1 MVRRSKWRKG
11 GTGQQGVVVRH
22 EKMVDEEF
30 VIILM
35 GLVTTWVVTTWVK
48 PKSDRRCVR
57 AAW

>member
-1 MVRRSKWRKG
+1 MMVRRSKWRKG

-35 GLVTTWVVTTWVK
+35 YLVTTWVK